1 MTHPA
6 SEPNPQV
13 TSAAASRASDGTN
26 GASALTDVNADVNA
40 RAPILAT
47 TAVTKTFPGVK
58 ALQRVDFRL
67 FPGEIHTLMGQNGA
81 GKSTLI
87 NVLTGV
93 VAPDAG
99 TIRLGGEV
107 VAFAS
112 PQEAEAAGVRTLYQE
127 VNLCPNLSVAENI
140 FAGRQPRR
148 FGAIDWPAIKRRAQA
163 ALARLDVSLDVTR
176 SLDAYPIAVQQM
188 VAIARALSVDARV
201 LILDEP
207 TSSLDD
213 GEVSQLF
220 KILRHLKQSGI
231 AILFVTHFIEQTY
244 AISDR
249 ITVMR
254 NGEREG
260 EYLARDLPA
269 DQLVA
274 KMVGHERM
282 SARLREAAHEGHARH
297 ESREREGRERHASY
311 GHASHDGQPVT
322 QTGQATTQATE
333 ATQATHPF
341 IELQGV
347 GRRGTLQP
355 IDLNLQRGQILGLAG
370 LLGSGRTEIARLLFG
385 ADRTD
390 SGVIL
395 IEGRAV
401 KLRSPRDAVRH
412 GVGYC
417 AEDRKKEGI
426 VAELSI
432 RENILLALQAR
443 RGWWRKISR
452 QRARELA
459 DLWIERLGIKAAD
472 AEQPIGLLSGGNQQK
487 ALLARW
493 LATDPTL
500 LILDE
505 PTRGIDVAAKFDIMD
520 RLLALCASGLSILF
534 ISSEISEVLR
544 VSHRVAVLRDRR
556 KIAEVAGTASNEDN
570 IYRLIAGSGE

>member
-1 MTHPA
+1 M
-6 SEPNPQV
+6 
-13 TSAAASRASDGTN
+13 
-26 GASALTDVNADVNA
+26 
-40 RAPILAT
+40 
-47 TAVTKTFPGVK
+47 
-58 ALQRVDFRL
+58 
-67 FPGEIHTLMGQNGA
+67 
-81 GKSTLI
+81 
-87 NVLTGV
+87 LTGV
-93 VAPDAG
+93 IAPDAG

-140 FAGRQPRR
+140 FAGRQPKR
-148 FGAIDWPAIKRRAQA
+148 FGAIDWPDIKRRAQD
-163 ALARLDVSLDVTR
+163 ALARLDVTLDVTR

-213 GEVSQLF
+213 SEVAQLF

-269 DQLVA
+269 DQLVS

-282 SARLREAAHEGHARH
+282 SARLREAAHEAHSTDSAH
-297 ESREREGRERHASY
+297 EPDEGAQDPQH
-311 GHASHDGQPVT
+311 T
-322 QTGQATTQATE
+322 QTAQ
-333 ATQATHPF
+333 PF
-341 IELQGV
+341 IELRGV

-355 IDLNLQRGQILGLAG
+355 IDLDVQPGQILGLAG
-370 LLGSGRTEIARLLFG
+370 LLGSGRTETARLLFG
-385 ADRTD
+385 ADRAD
-390 SGVIL
+390 SGMIL
-395 IEGRAV
+395 VQGRPV
-401 KLRSPRDAVRH
+401 RLRSPRDAVRH
-412 GVGYC
+412 GIGYC

-459 DLWIERLGIKAAD
+459 DLWIERLGIKASD

-493 LATDPTL
+493 LATDPKL

-520 RLLALCASGLSILF
+520 RLLALCANGLSILF

-556 KIAEVAGTASNEDN
+556 KIAEVAGKASTEDN

>member
-6 SEPNPQV
+6 SEPNQPALDTAGV
-13 TSAAASRASDGTN
+13 HGAKSATDAALAPE
-26 GASALTDVNADVNA
+26 
-40 RAPILAT
+40 PILAT
-47 TAVTKTFPGVK
+47 AGVSKTFPGVK
-58 ALQRVDFRL
+58 ALQGVDFRL
-67 FPGEIHTLMGQNGA
+67 FPGEVHTLMGQNGA

-148 FGAIDWPAIKRRAQA
+148 FGAIDWPDIKRRAQA

-213 GEVSQLF
+213 SEVAQLF

-260 EYLARDLPA
+260 EYLARDLSA
-269 DQLVA
+269 DQLVS

-282 SARLREAAHEGHARH
+282 SARLREAAHEAQAAQ
-297 ESREREGRERHASY
+297 ESDEPA
-311 GHASHDGQPVT
+311 
-322 QTGQATTQATE
+322 QAPQGA
-333 ATQATHPF
+333 QPF
-341 IELQGV
+341 IELRGV

-355 IDLNLQRGQILGLAG
+355 IDLDVQPGQILGLAG
-370 LLGSGRTEIARLLFG
+370 LLGSGRTETARLLFG
-385 ADRTD
+385 ADRAD
-390 SGVIL
+390 SGTIL
-395 IEGRAV
+395 VNGKAV
-401 KLRSPRDAVRH
+401 RLRSPRDAVRH
-412 GVGYC
+412 GIGYC

-459 DLWIERLGIKAAD
+459 DLWIERLGIKASD

-493 LATDPTL
+493 LATDPKL

-520 RLLALCASGLSILF
+520 RLLALCANGLSILF

-556 KIAEVAGTASNEDN
+556 KIAEVAGKASTEDN

>member
-1 MTHPA
+1 MTHSA
-6 SEPNPQV
+6 TEPNQPDQPLRG
-13 TSAAASRASDGTN
+13 TPPGAPSQQNDMSARE
-26 GASALTDVNADVNA
+26 
-40 RAPILAT
+40 PILAT
-47 TAVTKTFPGVK
+47 SGVSKTFPGVK
-58 ALQRVDFRL
+58 ALQHVDFRL
-67 FPGEIHTLMGQNGA
+67 FPGEVHTLMGQNGA

-93 VAPDAG
+93 LAPDAG

-148 FGAIDWPAIKRRAQA
+148 FGAIDWPDIKRRAQE

-213 GEVSQLF
+213 SEVAQLF
-220 KILRHLKQSGI
+220 KILRHLKRSGI

-260 EYLARDLPA
+260 EYLARDLSA

-282 SARLREAAHEGHARH
+282 SARLREAAH
-297 ESREREGRERHASY
+297 
-311 GHASHDGQPVT
+311 DGQAADDQEVA
-322 QTGQATTQATE
+322 QDHTE
-333 ATQATHPF
+333 ATATQSF
-341 IELQGV
+341 IELRGV

-355 IDLNLQRGQILGLAG
+355 IDLEMQAGKILGLAG
-370 LLGSGRTEIARLLFG
+370 LLGSGRTETARLLFG
-385 ADRTD
+385 ADRAD
-390 SGVIL
+390 SGTIL
-395 IEGRAV
+395 VEGRAV
-401 KLRSPRDAVRH
+401 RLRTPHDAVRH
-412 GVGYC
+412 GIGYC

-432 RENILLALQAR
+432 RENIMLALQAR

-459 DLWIERLGIKAAD
+459 DMWIERLGIKASD
-472 AEQPIGLLSGGNQQK
+472 AEQPIALLSGGNQQK

-493 LATDPTL
+493 LATDPKL

-520 RLLALCASGLSILF
+520 RLLALCANGLSILF

-556 KIAEVAGTASNEDN
+556 KIAEVAGKASNEDN

>member
-6 SEPNPQV
+6 SEPNQPAIGTYAPRGAQ
-13 TSAAASRASDGTN
+13 SATGVDGV
-26 GASALTDVNADVNA
+26 AIAPE
-40 RAPILAT
+40 PILAT
-47 TAVTKTFPGVK
+47 AGVSKTFPGVK
-58 ALQRVDFRL
+58 ALQGVDFRL
-67 FPGEIHTLMGQNGA
+67 FPGEVHTLMGQNGA

-148 FGAIDWPAIKRRAQA
+148 FGAIDWPDIKRRAQA

-213 GEVSQLF
+213 SEVAQLF

-269 DQLVA
+269 DLLVS

-282 SARLREAAHEGHARH
+282 SARLREAAHEAQAAREANESGESEEGAQDSQHAP
-297 ESREREGRERHASY
+297 A
-311 GHASHDGQPVT
+311 T
-322 QTGQATTQATE
+322 QT
-333 ATQATHPF
+333 F
-341 IELQGV
+341 MELRGV

-355 IDLNLQRGQILGLAG
+355 IDLDVQPGQILGLAG
-370 LLGSGRTEIARLLFG
+370 LLGSGRTETARLLFG
-385 ADRTD
+385 ADRAD
-390 SGVIL
+390 SGTIL
-395 IEGRAV
+395 VNGKPVR
-401 KLRSPRDAVRH
+401 LRSPRDAVRH
-412 GVGYC
+412 GIGYC

-459 DLWIERLGIKAAD
+459 DLWIERLGIKASD

-493 LATDPTL
+493 LATDPKL

-520 RLLALCASGLSILF
+520 RLLALCENGLSILF

-556 KIAEVAGTASNEDN
+556 KIAEVAGKASTEDN

>member
-6 SEPNPQV
+6 SEPNPSTGGTGNVQ
-13 TSAAASRASDGTN
+13 TIGITGAAAMHADGTTN
-26 GASALTDVNADVNA
+26 SVE
-40 RAPILAT
+40 PILAT
-47 TAVTKTFPGVK
+47 AGVSKTFPGVK

-93 VAPDAG
+93 LAPDAG
-99 TIRLGGEV
+99 TIRLAGEV

-148 FGAIDWPAIKRRAQA
+148 FGAIDWPDIKRRAQA
-163 ALARLDVSLDVTR
+163 ALARLDVTLDVTR

-269 DQLVA
+269 DQLVS

-282 SARLREAAHEGHARH
+282 SARLREAAHEGHEAH
-297 ESREREGRERHASY
+297 EGPQA
-311 GHASHDGQPVT
+311 AQAVQPFV
-322 QTGQATTQATE
+322 
-333 ATQATHPF
+333 
-341 IELQGV
+341 ELRGV
-347 GRRGTLQP
+347 GRRGTMQP
-355 IDLNLQRGQILGLAG
+355 IDLDVQPGQILGLAG
-370 LLGSGRTEIARLLFG
+370 LLGSGRTETARLLFG
-385 ADRTD
+385 ADRAD
-390 SGVIL
+390 SGTIL
-395 IEGRAV
+395 VEGRPV
-401 KLRSPRDAVRH
+401 RLRSPRDAVRH
-412 GVGYC
+412 GIGYC

-432 RENILLALQAR
+432 RDNILLALQAR
-443 RGWWRKISR
+443 RGWWRKINR

-472 AEQPIGLLSGGNQQK
+472 ADQPIGLLSGGNQQK

-493 LATDPTL
+493 LATDPKL

-556 KIAEVAGTASNEDN
+556 KIAEVAGKASNEDN

>member
-1 MTHPA
+1 MTHSA
-6 SEPNPQV
+6 TEPNQPDQPRRG
-13 TSAAASRASDGTN
+13 TPPGAPGQQNDMSARE
-26 GASALTDVNADVNA
+26 
-40 RAPILAT
+40 PILAT
-47 TAVTKTFPGVK
+47 SGVSKTFPGVK
-58 ALQRVDFRL
+58 ALQHVDFRL
-67 FPGEIHTLMGQNGA
+67 FPGEVHTLMGQNGA

-93 VAPDAG
+93 LAPDAG
-99 TIRLGGEV
+99 TIRLGGEL

-148 FGAIDWPAIKRRAQA
+148 FGAIDWPDIKRRAQE

-213 GEVSQLF
+213 SEVAQLF
-220 KILRHLKQSGI
+220 KILRHLKRSGI

-260 EYLARDLPA
+260 EYLARDLSA

-282 SARLREAAHEGHARH
+282 SARLREAAHEG
-297 ESREREGRERHASY
+297 
-311 GHASHDGQPVT
+311 
-322 QTGQATTQATE
+322 QAADDQEVAQDHTE
-333 ATQATHPF
+333 ATATQPF
-341 IELQGV
+341 IELRGV

-355 IDLNLQRGQILGLAG
+355 IDLEMQAGKILGLAG
-370 LLGSGRTEIARLLFG
+370 LLGSGRTETARLLFG
-385 ADRTD
+385 ADRAD
-390 SGVIL
+390 SGTIL
-395 IEGRAV
+395 VEGRAV
-401 KLRSPRDAVRH
+401 RLRTPHDAVRH
-412 GVGYC
+412 GIGYC

-432 RENILLALQAR
+432 RENIMLALQAR

-459 DLWIERLGIKAAD
+459 DMWIERLGITASD
-472 AEQPIGLLSGGNQQK
+472 AEQPIALLSGGNQQK

-493 LATDPTL
+493 LATDPKL

-520 RLLALCASGLSILF
+520 RLLALCANGLSILF

-556 KIAEVAGTASNEDN
+556 KIAEVAGKASNEDN

>member
-6 SEPNPQV
+6 SEPNPSTGGTGNVQ
-13 TSAAASRASDGTN
+13 TTTGITGAAAMHADGTTN
-26 GASALTDVNADVNA
+26 SVE
-40 RAPILAT
+40 PILAT
-47 TAVTKTFPGVK
+47 AGVSKTFPGVK

-93 VAPDAG
+93 LAPDAG
-99 TIRLGGEV
+99 TIRLAGEV

-148 FGAIDWPAIKRRAQA
+148 FGAIDWPDIKRRAQA
-163 ALARLDVSLDVTR
+163 ALARLDVTLDVTR

-269 DQLVA
+269 DQLVS

-282 SARLREAAHEGHARH
+282 SARLREAAHEGHEAH
-297 ESREREGRERHASY
+297 EGPQA
-311 GHASHDGQPVT
+311 AQAVQPFV
-322 QTGQATTQATE
+322 
-333 ATQATHPF
+333 
-341 IELQGV
+341 ELRGV
-347 GRRGTLQP
+347 GRRGTMQP
-355 IDLNLQRGQILGLAG
+355 IDLDVQPGQILGLAG
-370 LLGSGRTEIARLLFG
+370 LLGSGRTETARLLFG
-385 ADRTD
+385 ADRAD
-390 SGVIL
+390 SGTIL
-395 IEGRAV
+395 VEGRPV
-401 KLRSPRDAVRH
+401 RLRSPRDAVRH
-412 GVGYC
+412 GIGYC

-432 RENILLALQAR
+432 RDNILLALQAR

-472 AEQPIGLLSGGNQQK
+472 ADQPIGLLSGGNQQK

-493 LATDPTL
+493 LATDPKL

-556 KIAEVAGTASNEDN
+556 KIAEVAGKASNEDN

>member
-6 SEPNPQV
+6 FEPNQPAIGAHGAKGA
-13 TSAAASRASDGTN
+13 TGAA
-26 GASALTDVNADVNA
+26 NAPE
-40 RAPILAT
+40 PILAT
-47 TAVTKTFPGVK
+47 AGVSKTFPGVR
-58 ALQRVDFRL
+58 ALQGVDFRL
-67 FPGEIHTLMGQNGA
+67 FPGEVHTLMGQNGA

-148 FGAIDWPAIKRRAQA
+148 FGAIDWPDIKRRAQA

-213 GEVSQLF
+213 SEVAQLF

-260 EYLARDLPA
+260 EYLARDLSA
-269 DQLVA
+269 DQLVS

-282 SARLREAAHEGHARH
+282 SARLREAAHDAQAAQAAH
-297 ESREREGRERHASY
+297 ESDEGVPASQ
-311 GHASHDGQPVT
+311 GAQP
-322 QTGQATTQATE
+322 
-333 ATQATHPF
+333 F
-341 IELQGV
+341 MELRGV

-355 IDLNLQRGQILGLAG
+355 IDLDVQPGQILGLAG
-370 LLGSGRTEIARLLFG
+370 LLGSGRTETARLLFG
-385 ADRTD
+385 ADRAD
-390 SGVIL
+390 SGTIL
-395 IEGRAV
+395 VDGKPVR
-401 KLRSPRDAVRH
+401 LRSPRDAVRH
-412 GVGYC
+412 GIGYC

-459 DLWIERLGIKAAD
+459 DLWIERLGIKASD

-493 LATDPTL
+493 LATDPKL

-520 RLLALCASGLSILF
+520 RLLALCANGLSILF
-534 ISSEISEVLR
+534 ISSEIGEVLR

-556 KIAEVAGTASNEDN
+556 KIAEVAGKASTEDN

>member
-1 MTHPA
+1 MTQSA
-6 SEPNPQV
+6 TEPTQPDQPQRG
-13 TSAAASRASDGTN
+13 TPPGARSQQNDMSARE
-26 GASALTDVNADVNA
+26 
-40 RAPILAT
+40 PILAT
-47 TAVTKTFPGVK
+47 SGVSKTFPGVK
-58 ALQRVDFRL
+58 ALQHVDFRL
-67 FPGEIHTLMGQNGA
+67 FPGEVHTLMGQNGA

-93 VAPDAG
+93 LAPDAG

-148 FGAIDWPAIKRRAQA
+148 FGAIDWPDIKRRAQE

-213 GEVSQLF
+213 SEVAQLF

-260 EYLARDLPA
+260 EYLARDLSA

-282 SARLREAAHEGHARH
+282 SARLREAAHEGQAADNLQ
-297 ESREREGRERHASY
+297 EIV
-311 GHASHDGQPVT
+311 HDHPE
-322 QTGQATTQATE
+322 QAP
-333 ATQATHPF
+333 ATQPF
-341 IELQGV
+341 IELRGV

-355 IDLNLQRGQILGLAG
+355 IDLEVHAGKILGLAG
-370 LLGSGRTEIARLLFG
+370 LLGSGRTETARLLFG
-385 ADRTD
+385 ADRAD
-390 SGVIL
+390 SGTIL
-395 IEGRAV
+395 VEGRPV
-401 KLRSPRDAVRH
+401 RLRTPHDAVRH
-412 GVGYC
+412 GIGYC

-432 RENILLALQAR
+432 RENIMLALQAR

-459 DLWIERLGIKAAD
+459 DTWIERLGIKASD
-472 AEQPIGLLSGGNQQK
+472 AEQPIALLSGGNQQK

-493 LATDPTL
+493 LATDPKL

-520 RLLALCASGLSILF
+520 RLLALCANGLSILF

-556 KIAEVAGTASNEDN
+556 KIAEVAGKASNEDN

>member
-1 MTHPA
+1 MTHSA
-6 SEPNPQV
+6 TEPNQPDQPRRG
-13 TSAAASRASDGTN
+13 TPPGAPGQQNDMSARE
-26 GASALTDVNADVNA
+26 
-40 RAPILAT
+40 PILAT
-47 TAVTKTFPGVK
+47 SGVSKTFPGVK
-58 ALQRVDFRL
+58 ALQHVDFRL
-67 FPGEIHTLMGQNGA
+67 FPGEVHTLMGQNGA

-93 VAPDAG
+93 LAPDAG
-99 TIRLGGEV
+99 TIRLGGEL

-148 FGAIDWPAIKRRAQA
+148 FGAIDWPDIKRRAQE

-213 GEVSQLF
+213 SEVAQLF
-220 KILRHLKQSGI
+220 KILRHLKRSGI

-260 EYLARDLPA
+260 EYLARDLSA

-282 SARLREAAHEGHARH
+282 SARLREAAHEG
-297 ESREREGRERHASY
+297 
-311 GHASHDGQPVT
+311 
-322 QTGQATTQATE
+322 QAADDQEVAQDHTE
-333 ATQATHPF
+333 ATATPPF
-341 IELQGV
+341 IELRGV

-355 IDLNLQRGQILGLAG
+355 IDLEMQAGKILGLAG
-370 LLGSGRTEIARLLFG
+370 LLGSGRTETARLLFG
-385 ADRTD
+385 ADRAD
-390 SGVIL
+390 SGTIL
-395 IEGRAV
+395 VEGRAV
-401 KLRSPRDAVRH
+401 RLRTPHDAVRH
-412 GVGYC
+412 GIGYC

-432 RENILLALQAR
+432 RENIMLALQAR

-459 DLWIERLGIKAAD
+459 DMWIERLGIKASD
-472 AEQPIGLLSGGNQQK
+472 AEQPIALLSGGNQQK

-493 LATDPTL
+493 LATDPKL

-520 RLLALCASGLSILF
+520 RLLALCANGLSILF

-556 KIAEVAGTASNEDN
+556 KIAEVAGKASNEDN